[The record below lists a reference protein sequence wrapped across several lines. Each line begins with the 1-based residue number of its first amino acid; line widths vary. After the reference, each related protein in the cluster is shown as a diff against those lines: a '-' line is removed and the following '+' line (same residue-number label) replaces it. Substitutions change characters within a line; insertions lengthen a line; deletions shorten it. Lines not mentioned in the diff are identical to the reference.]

1 MAHITVSS
9 LDDPRPAEG
18 GAVDARWG
26 VTLFLSLRPS
36 QWTKNLFVFGALLFG
51 QRGTQPVFLDPRA
64 IAHASAALAIFCALS
79 GVVYLVNDVADRHS
93 DRLHPLK
100 RKRPIASGG
109 VCPSIPITTARA

>member
-64 IAHASAALAIFCALS
+64 ICRASAAFVIFCAVP
-79 GVVYLVNDVADRHS
+79 GVFYLVNDVDDRES
-93 DRLHPLK
+93 DRLHPVK
-100 RKRPIASGG
+100 RRRPIASGA
-109 VCPSIPITTARA
+109 VPPSLA